1 MPCSGEGAE
10 GKKRRRGR
18 PTKYRPEYAAQA
30 YDLSKL
36 GTIDEALADHFDVD
50 VTTISKWKR
59 DYPEFSQ
66 ALKRGKAVADNEVAP
81 ALLSRALGA
90 EYVERQAFKLREV
103 KYVNGKRVRETER
116 IEVVEVLRRLPP
128 DVTACI
134 FWLKNRQR
142 ESWSDR
148 HEVQRGGKD
157 GGPIDIRP
165 VRERLIEELDQIAAH
180 RAATIAPPLNGA

>member
-103 KYVNGKRVRETER
+103 KYVNGKRVRETGAYRGGGSAAKAPARRDRLHILAQEPPAGELER
-116 IEVVEVLRRLPP
+116 QARGPARWQGRG
-128 DVTACI
+128 T
-134 FWLKNRQR
+134 
-142 ESWSDR
+142 DR
-148 HEVQRGGKD
+148 HPSG
-157 GGPIDIRP
+157 
-165 VRERLIEELDQIAAH
+165 
-180 RAATIAPPLNGA
+180 T